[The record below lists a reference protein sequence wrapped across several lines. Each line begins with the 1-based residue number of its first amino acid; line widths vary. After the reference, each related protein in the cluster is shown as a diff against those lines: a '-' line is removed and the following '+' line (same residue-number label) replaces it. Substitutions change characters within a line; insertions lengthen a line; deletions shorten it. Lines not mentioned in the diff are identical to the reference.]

1 MSKEK
6 TPKQEPEKLNF
17 EEAKD
22 MTIEEAVRKEA
33 EIKAGVTE
41 NDNILDKY
49 IKQNRE
55 EVASQKFENTRELT
69 ELQKKTI
76 DDFIAEQRKDL
87 EATKALDESELVS
100 TSAPLAS
107 EAVSETPEISSAST
121 DLETDK
127 VAASEVSKMDGTIGI
142 GDDHPAQPFY
152 KKKGLWLGVAV
163 ALILGGSAIG
173 YGLLQGN
180 KASHSAETT
189 TQTTEATETSQDSS
203 EKDKKNL
210 ADFNERY
217 ATFFTDKEQ
226 TKLKNSEFDKVSE
239 LENLLK
245 ALEGSQ
251 YYDDAKSKFDRLTK
265 SIAAVKAVNEKFE
278 SPAIVDGEKVEAV
291 LKAGSNLDDLSSTS
305 LNTGNANLDTLLQ
318 AVVAEAR
325 SSSATSGGKGGAEPA
340 VNSPSSD
347 KSSAVTESPA
357 PAPASAPSASS
368 VSAASIYGI
377 TNYDVNTL
385 QRDLSRVPYN
395 FDVIADS
402 DNPAWTFNEGILE
415 KIVATSQER
424 GYITG
429 NDYILEKV
437 NIVNGNG
444 YYNMFKPDGTYLFSI
459 NCKTGYFVGN
469 AKGHS
474 DALDY

>member
-87 EATKALDESELVS
+87 EETKVLDESELVS

-107 EAVSETPEISSAST
+107 EAVSETPEISSASA

-142 GDDHPAQPFY
+142 GNDHPAQPFY
-152 KKKGLWLGVAV
+152 KKKGLWLGAAV

>member
-1 MSKEK
+1 MSKKK
-6 TPKQEPEKLNF
+6 TPKQETEKLNF

-76 DDFIAEQRKDL
+76 DDFIAEQRRDL
-87 EATKALDESELVS
+87 EVTKALDESELVS
-100 TSAPLAS
+100 TSAPLSS
-107 EAVSETPEISSAST
+107 EAVSETPEISTTSA

-127 VAASEVSKMDGTIGI
+127 VATSEVSKMDGTIGI
-142 GDDHPAQPFY
+142 RDDHPAQPFY
-152 KKKGLWLGVAV
+152 KKKGLWLGAAV

-180 KASHSAETT
+180 KASNSAETT

-251 YYDDAKSKFDRLTK
+251 YYDDAKSKFDRLVK

-291 LKAGSNLDDLSSTS
+291 LKAGSNLDDLSATS

-357 PAPASAPSASS
+357 PAPAPAPSASS

-415 KIVATSQER
+415 KIVVTSQER

>member
-87 EATKALDESELVS
+87 EETKVLDESELVS

-107 EAVSETPEISSAST
+107 EAVSETPEISSASA

-152 KKKGLWLGVAV
+152 KKKGLWLGAAV

-173 YGLLQGN
+173 YGLLQEN

>member
-1 MSKEK
+1 MSEEK
-6 TPKQEPEKLNF
+6 TPKQELEKLNF

-33 EIKAGVTE
+33 EIKAGITE

-76 DDFIAEQRKDL
+76 DDYIAEQRKDL
-87 EATKALDESELVS
+87 EETKVLDESELIS

-107 EAVSETPEISSAST
+107 EAVSETPEISSASA

-152 KKKGLWLGVAV
+152 KKKGLWLGAAV

-278 SPAIVDGEKVEAV
+278 SPAVVDGEKVEAV

-357 PAPASAPSASS
+357 PAPAPAPSVSS

>member
-76 DDFIAEQRKDL
+76 DDYIAEQRKDL
-87 EATKALDESELVS
+87 EETKVLDESELVS

-107 EAVSETPEISSAST
+107 ETVSETPEISSASA

-152 KKKGLWLGVAV
+152 KKKGLWLGAAV

-357 PAPASAPSASS
+357 PAPAPAPSASS

>member
-87 EATKALDESELVS
+87 EETKVLDESELVS

-107 EAVSETPEISSAST
+107 EAVSETPEISSASA

-152 KKKGLWLGVAV
+152 KKKGLWLGAAV

-357 PAPASAPSASS
+357 PAPAPAPSASS

>member
-87 EATKALDESELVS
+87 EETKVLDESELVS

-107 EAVSETPEISSAST
+107 EAVSETPEISSASA

-152 KKKGLWLGVAV
+152 KKKGLWLGAAV

-278 SPAIVDGEKVEAV
+278 SPAVVDGEKVEAV

-357 PAPASAPSASS
+357 PAPAPAPSASS